1 MPPLPLK
8 LRPWL
13 GSSRLAVPL
22 LMPVCFWGLGAPR
35 PRTLRALV
43 LSPLLLGLGAL
54 GVLGWRAAQGR
65 PAAPQRAVTPRAQR
79 AFRFTWQMGP
89 GNSRRVERRGRM
101 GRWPLLRTP

>member
-1 MPPLPLK
+1 MRLPPHK

-54 GVLGWRAAQGR
+54 GVLGWRAAQVRAAPERSR
-65 PAAPQRAVTPRAQR
+65 PATRRAQR
-79 AFRFTWQMGP
+79 AFRFTWQMP
-89 GNSRRVERRGRM
+89 GEFAASAASGH
-101 GRWPLLRTP
+101 

>member
-1 MPPLPLK
+1 MRLPSQK

-43 LSPLLLGLGAL
+43 LSPLLLGVCAL
-54 GVLGWRAAQGR
+54 GVLGWRAAQVR
-65 PAAPQRAVTPRAQR
+65 AAPEPVRPPQRNTQPH
-79 AFRFTWQMGP
+79 FRFTWQMPEEFAASAASGH
-89 GNSRRVERRGRM
+89 
-101 GRWPLLRTP
+101 

>member
-1 MPPLPLK
+1 MRFSSHT

-35 PRTLRALV
+35 PRTLRALL

-54 GVLGWRAAQGR
+54 GVLGWRAAQVR
-65 PAAPQRAVTPRAQR
+65 AAPERIPPVTRRTQR
-79 AFRFTWQMGP
+79 AFLFTWQMP
-89 GNSRRVERRGRM
+89 GEFAASAASGH
-101 GRWPLLRTP
+101 